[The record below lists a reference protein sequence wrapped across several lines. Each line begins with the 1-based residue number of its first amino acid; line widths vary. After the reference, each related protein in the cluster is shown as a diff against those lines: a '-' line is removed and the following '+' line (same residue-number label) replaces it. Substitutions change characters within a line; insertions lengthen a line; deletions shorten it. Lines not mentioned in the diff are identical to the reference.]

1 MRIRAERKLIMQNLN
16 LNLKNDSPVEQKF
29 PEYPLQNHTATDYNF
44 FLSDVFANN
53 LPNFAL
59 VGSFPF

>member
-1 MRIRAERKLIMQNLN
+1 MRIRSERKLIMQNLN

-29 PEYPLQNHTATDYNF
+29 PEFKIIQQQITIF

-59 VGSFPF
+59 LGGFPF